1 MLVVSHDLFP
11 CAVVLRRCVP
21 CVACLQMWQ
30 FCQSCK
36 LLDRRVTLA
45 DVNRMLQLVRSRHA
59 SAVQEAAMAR
69 LRCVAVRHV
78 GMLSSSS
85 SSSSL
90 SLSSSSL
97 LALAL
102 PLTLSLSSSLSS
114 SPPLPP
120 PPLSH
125 LCVLLAVRAS
135 QCNAVDGGPR

>member
-1 MLVVSHDLFP
+1 
-11 CAVVLRRCVP
+11 VP
-21 CVACLQMWQ
+21 CVAYLQMWQ

-78 GMLSSSS
+78 GMLSFSSSSS

-90 SLSSSSL
+90 P
-97 LALAL
+97 LAL
-102 PLTLSLSSSLSS
+102 PLPLPLSSSLLSS

-125 LCVLLAVRAS
+125 LCCWGCVRRSATPS
-135 QCNAVDGGPR
+135 TAAAGDSTLSTESKMEDAPSVRE